1 MQEWD
6 EHYVKTKTVFSY
18 LLGANAV
25 VPEANVVV
33 PMMVVEWL
41 ETYADTTERDENQDY
56 YDPEA
61 VEAV

>member
-1 MQEWD
+1 M
-6 EHYVKTKTVFSY
+6 
-18 LLGANAV
+18 

-41 ETYADTTERDENQDY
+41 QTYADTTERDENQDY